1 MKVLDKKMKYNFII
15 ISSVLLLSFLISSC
29 SKLNEPLPAS
39 PDITT
44 HKTGILDQGSP
55 DFHGNLVRENNWD
68 LALCQSCHAADYSGG
83 ITGASCL
90 TCHTQTN
97 GPEACNTCHGDFQDS
112 TRIAPPE
119 DTHKNITTD
128 SVGVGAHVSHLY
140 ENELGHQ
147 IECSTCHIV
156 PDKYSDPGHIDTGL
170 PAEITFGNLA
180 VHNIAVNPVYNYPAA
195 TCSEVYCHGD
205 WAFLKDSSDYQ
216 FIYVDSMI
224 VGNAFS
230 PIWNKVDG
238 TQALCGTCHDL
249 PPQGHQN
256 AGGDPNATTC
266 SGCHIDIVDANGNI
280 IDQTKHINGEKNV
293 FGN

>member
-1 MKVLDKKMKYNFII
+1 MKLNLLKYFL
-15 ISSVLLLSFLISSC
+15 VLLVGLLIWSC
-29 SKLNEPLPAS
+29 SKLNEPLP
-39 PDITT
+39 PTVEITT
-44 HKTGILDQGSP
+44 HKTGVLDPDSP

-68 LALCQSCHAADYSGG
+68 LTLCQSCHSADYTGG
-83 ITGASCL
+83 ITPQSCFD
-90 TCHTQTN
+90 CHTQSN

-119 DTHKNITTD
+119 DTNKNTTTD
-128 SVGVGAHVSHLY
+128 FTGVGAHTTHLID
-140 ENELGHQ
+140 NDLGNF
-147 IECSTCHIV
+147 IECNTCHIV
-156 PDKYSDPGHIDTGL
+156 PDEYSDQGHTDTGL

-180 VHNIAVNPVYNYPAA
+180 IHNIALNPVYDYPTA
-195 TCSEVYCHGD
+195 TCSGVYCHGN
-205 WAFLKDSSDYQ
+205 WAFLKDSSDNQ
-216 FIYVDSMI
+216 FIYVDTAI

-230 PIWNKVDG
+230 PVWNKVDG
-238 TQALCGTCHDL
+238 TQALCVTCHDL

-266 SGCHIDIVDANGNI
+266 SGCHIGIVDADGNI